1 MNITKIHPQGFCKGV
16 INAIMITNNSLS
28 NAKKP
33 IYMLGNIVHNTN
45 IADTYKE
52 KGIIYINDLKD
63 ISSKEGSI
71 IITAHGVSQ
80 HKYNLIQKTNLDIID
95 ATCESVKKIQ
105 NIVREK
111 IQNDYTVIYYG
122 LKKHAECLSILED
135 YDSSMFCVVEGLE
148 DVEKLNLT
156 NKYLFFTNQ
165 TTMGYLDTLKI
176 IAKLKEKYPYLII
189 EEDICSATKNRQLAL
204 INQSKDSDLIIVV
217 GDKTSN
223 NSISLVNI
231 SKNIIK
237 KPCILIEKI
246 DEIKNTISFIKENNY
261 ENIAITSGAS
271 TPKILVNNIENKLL
285 DENFVIDIKN
295 DDYIKIKR

>member
-111 IQNDYTVIYYG
+111 IQNGYTVIYYG

-176 IAKLKEKYPYLII
+176 IAKLREKYPYLII

-261 ENIAITSGAS
+261 KNIAITSGAS